1 MIYTNRF
8 INLISF
14 FITLIIF
21 LIFNYFFFSTHKI
34 SENKIADLVTHIEFE
49 QKKEKDIEQNTEK
62 AVQQEEINLGNWYI
76 LIPVINV
83 KAPIGEGTSIEAL
96 NEKVGHFEDT
106 SIEYGNIGLA
116 AHNRGYK
123 YNFFENLKNLK
134 VEDEIIYVHDNFT
147 KTYIV
152 EKNEIILN
160 SDWSKLNK
168 TEENIITLITC
179 VENEPN
185 YRRCVQAI
193 EK

>member
-8 INLISF
+8 INFISLLITIF
-14 FITLIIF
+14 IF
-21 LIFNYFFFSTHKI
+21 LIFNYFFFNSSKI
-34 SENKIADLVTHIEFE
+34 SANKIGDLITHIEFE
-49 QKKEKDIEQNTEK
+49 QKDIEENTEK
-62 AVQQEEINLGNWYI
+62 TDQQEEIDLGNWYI
-76 LIPVINV
+76 LIPAINV
-83 KAPIGEGTSIEAL
+83 KAPIGEGTSIDVL
-96 NEKVGHFEDT
+96 NEKVGHFEET
-106 SIEYGNIGLA
+106 AVEFGNIGLA

-123 YNFFENLKNLK
+123 YNFFENLKNLN

-168 TEENIITLITC
+168 TEENIVTLITC

>member
-8 INLISF
+8 INFISLFITIIIF
-14 FITLIIF
+14 FIA
-21 LIFNYFFFSTHKI
+21 NYFFLKI
-34 SENKIADLVTHIEFE
+34 SKLPENKIGNIITKIEFRQEREKDRNEDKKEADL
-49 QKKEKDIEQNTEK
+49 
-62 AVQQEEINLGNWYI
+62 QETIDLGKWYI
-76 LIPVINV
+76 LIPSINV
-83 KAPIGEGTSIEAL
+83 QAPIGEGTSIEAL
-96 NEKVGHFEDT
+96 NTKVGHFEDT
-106 SIEYGNIGLA
+106 AVENGNIGLA

-134 VEDEIIYVHDNFT
+134 PEDEITYVHDHFT

-152 EKNEIILN
+152 EKNEVILN